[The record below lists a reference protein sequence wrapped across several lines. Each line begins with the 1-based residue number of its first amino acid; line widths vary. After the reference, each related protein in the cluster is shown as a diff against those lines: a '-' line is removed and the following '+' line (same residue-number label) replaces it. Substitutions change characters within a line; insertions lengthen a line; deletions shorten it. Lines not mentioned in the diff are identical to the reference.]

1 MLIYKKK
8 NFYGQAGLT
17 LVEILVSVGIFLI
30 ITTLVWLFIKQSYFF
45 QSFAL
50 EQTTS
55 INEAQRGVETIVKE
69 LREAAPA
76 DTGAYAIER
85 ADNFELIFFS
95 DYDRD
100 IAVEWVRYFLVGSDF
115 KKGVTE
121 ASGTSSQYLPQN
133 EGVTVLS
140 RYVRNTQTEPVFT
153 YYNGDYPGDAENNPL
168 AVPADP
174 LALKLV
180 HIHLKINAIP
190 DKAPKEFDLAS
201 DVQIRNLK
209 DNL

>member
-100 IAVEWVRYFLVGSDF
+100 IAVERVRYFLVGSEI
-115 KKGVTE
+115 KKSRKQGKAE
-121 ASGTSSQYLPQN
+121 YAAR
-133 EGVTVLS
+133 LS
-140 RYVRNTQTEPVFT
+140 FFSLTGESRNKKEKERNRLGGNKQ
-153 YYNGDYPGDAENNPL
+153 
-168 AVPADP
+168 
-174 LALKLV
+174 KL
-180 HIHLKINAIP
+180 
-190 DKAPKEFDLAS
+190 
-201 DVQIRNLK
+201 RN
-209 DNL
+209 